1 MEDSP
6 VWSAESETANDEPSA
21 KGSGGKG
28 KGSDEKGKSDKG
40 KSWGVL
46 PDSSAKGSGDKGK
59 SWRVLRAPPMKFR
72 HWLLVK
78 PPVASNAP
86 CLLDTPAVK
95 RTRNPTLKGGKDV
108 IEIGAGAAHD
118 QRS

>member
-1 MEDSP
+1 M
-6 VWSAESETANDEPSA
+6 
-21 KGSGGKG
+21 
-28 KGSDEKGKSDKG
+28 G
-40 KSWGVL
+40 KSWGVH
-46 PDSSAKGSGDKGK
+46 PVSSAKGSGDKGK

-95 RTRNPTLKGGKDV
+95 RTRNDIQQRGKEV
-108 IEIGAGAAHD
+108 REIGAGAAHD